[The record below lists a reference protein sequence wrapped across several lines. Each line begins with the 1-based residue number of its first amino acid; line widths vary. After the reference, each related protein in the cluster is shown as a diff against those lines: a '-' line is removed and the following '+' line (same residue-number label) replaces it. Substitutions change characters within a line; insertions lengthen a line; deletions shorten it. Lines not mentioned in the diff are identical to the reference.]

1 MSARPHH
8 CSSELP
14 GIRRTPDGIA
24 AALTPARRRQFR
36 AELGRISSGAA
47 FERLLD
53 IWVCRARLDQRPD
66 RAARVGAGRAGT
78 LRTVTWDEI
87 QRGRDA
93 KGD

>member
-1 MSARPHH
+1 MSAQPHH
-8 CSSELP
+8 YSSEPP

-24 AALTPARRRQFR
+24 AALTPARRMQFR
-36 AELGRISSGAA
+36 AELGRISNGAA

-66 RAARVGAGRAGT
+66 RAERVRAARAGT

-93 KGD
+93 KGA